1 MRKYQKQLW
10 LWFVFASILLLG
22 ACRVQGDTV
31 HVKVKNTPLTAP
43 EICMDAFIPHKLSFA
58 NGMRVREIGLYLN
71 NGSGLAINDLDN
83 DGDLD
88 IVFAAVDREV
98 GIFWNQGNLEFE
110 EERLD
115 EKFPRGAAIVDV
127 DADGHLDL
135 VFSQRGLRSLTYW
148 RNQGKVVDGSRFML
162 AELPGVDAYA
172 YTQAWGDVD
181 GDGDLD
187 LVTGSYNVELI
198 QNGIAIPEKDP
209 RAGVFYYEHTLDGF
223 IPQRLAMDA
232 ETLSIALVD
241 LDADGTKDLWVANDF
256 DLQDQI
262 WLWQDGRWQVAT
274 PFAQTPHSTMST
286 EWGYITNENR
296 PALFS
301 TDMMPYDNSP
311 ETEAAWAPVMAEMM
325 MMEMGDMGTHET
337 GSDEMPTD
345 EEMDMMSI
353 SMAPMDPSDP
363 QIMENVLQLPRG
375 DDWENQARRRGI
387 EAAGWAW
394 SSKFGDLDND
404 GYLDLY
410 IVNGMIGVNM
420 FAHLP
425 NNELIE
431 ENRAYHNLGNGV
443 FELAPQWRLA
453 ATESGRGMVMAD
465 LDSDGDLDIVVNNLR
480 GSAYLFENS
489 LCGGETLEV
498 ELLWQDSQ
506 NPSAVGAQVRLET
519 SLGTLTRE
527 VRTSGGYLSGDP
539 YRLHFGF
546 PASAELH
553 NLAVIWPDGKVSE
566 IGKLEPRMLLRL
578 TR

>member
-1 MRKYQKQLW
+1 MKKHGKRI
-10 LWFVFASILLLG
+10 WFLLMIFSVFLFA
-22 ACRVQGDTV
+22 ACNAQDGTARA
-31 HVKVKNTPLTAP
+31 KVKSSPLAAP
-43 EICMDAFIPHKLSFA
+43 EFCVDSFIPHKLSFA

-71 NGSGLAINDLDN
+71 NGAGLAINDLDN

-98 GIFWNQGNLEFE
+98 GIFWNQGHLEFE

-115 EKFPRGAAIVDV
+115 EKFPRGAAIMDV
-127 DADGHLDL
+127 DANGNLDL

-148 RNQGKVVDGSRFML
+148 RNQGKVVDGSRFAL

-198 QNGIAIPEKDP
+198 QNGIAVPEKDP
-209 RAGVFYYEHTLDGF
+209 RSGVFYYENTPEGF
-223 IPQRLAMDA
+223 IPQRLAMEA

-241 LDADGTKDLWVANDF
+241 LNADGAIDLWVANDF

-262 WLWQDGRWQVAT
+262 WLWQNDRWQAAT
-274 PFAQTPHSTMST
+274 PFTQTPHSSMST
-286 EWGYITNENR
+286 EWGYIANDAR
-296 PALFS
+296 LALFS

-311 ETEAAWAPVMAEMM
+311 ETEAAWAPVMESMM
-325 MMEMGDMGTHET
+325 MIEMGDMASHEMS
-337 GSDEMPTD
+337 GDEMASG
-345 EEMDMMSI
+345 EEMDMM
-353 SMAPMDPSDP
+353 MTMDPSDP
-363 QIMENVLQLPRG
+363 QIMENVLQLPHG
-375 DDWENQARRRGI
+375 DAWENEARRRGI

-410 IVNGMIGVNM
+410 IVNGMIGVDM

-425 NNELIE
+425 NHELVE
-431 ENRAYHNLGNGV
+431 QNRAYRNLGNGV
-443 FELAPQWRLA
+443 FELSPQWRLGA
-453 ATESGRGMVMAD
+453 IESGRGMVMAD
-465 LDSDGDLDIVVNNLR
+465 LDADGDLDIVVNNLR
-480 GSAYLFENS
+480 GAAYLYENQ
-489 LCGGETLEV
+489 LCGGEALEV
-498 ELLWQDSQ
+498 ELVWRDSQ
-506 NPSAVGAQVRLET
+506 NPRAVGAQVRLET

-527 VRTSGGYLSGDP
+527 LRASGGYLSGDP

-546 PASAELH
+546 PAGTALH
-553 NLAVIWPDGKVSE
+553 NLTVIWPDGKVSQ
-566 IGKLEPRMLLRL
+566 IDKFDSQTLVRI